1 VSDDMSTDG
10 RRGGGEEARATGSTD
25 VLELSLPPKAEYLPV
40 IQAAA
45 GVLAG
50 NMSFNYD
57 EIIHV
62 RTAVAEAFELAVR
75 RLQRTASISTPA
87 DVRVRFL
94 IMPEGLEIQIPA
106 PQDDA
111 GWLASQ
117 EDVESRALIESLMDE
132 VELDGAAAETPPI
145 RMVKYRRVT
154 EA

>member
-1 VSDDMSTDG
+1 MSDETPTDG
-10 RRGGGEEARATGSTD
+10 RRREGEVAPGIGSTD

-40 IQAAA
+40 IQTAA

-50 NMSFNYD
+50 SMSFNYD

-62 RTAVAEAFELAVR
+62 RTAVAEAFDLAVR
-75 RLQRTASISTPA
+75 RLQRTAAFPKPV
-87 DVRVRFL
+87 DVKVRFL
-94 IMPEGLEIQIPA
+94 IMPEGLEVQIRG

-132 VELDGAAAETPPI
+132 VELDGAATETPPI
-145 RMVKYRRVT
+145 RMFKYRHLT

>member
-1 VSDDMSTDG
+1 MSTDG
-10 RRGGGEEARATGSTD
+10 RTRGGEEARSTGSTD
-25 VLELSLPPKAEYLPV
+25 VLELSLPPKVEYLPV

-75 RLQRTASISTPA
+75 RLQRTASFPTPV
-87 DVRVRFL
+87 DVRVRFS
-94 IMPEGLEIQIPA
+94 IMPEGLEVQIPA
-106 PQDDA
+106 PPDDS

-132 VELDGAAAETPPI
+132 VEWDGAATETPPI
-145 RMVKYRRVT
+145 RMVKYRPPAEV
-154 EA
+154 